1 MFFSRRNPHA
11 ASDHLL
17 IKGADFG
24 RTQDY
29 DAVHGRAVP
38 AFGKQH
44 GIAKHVVSARLEIG
58 KHLRTVIAVA
68 VHLCSAEPYIVQ
80 HGAELL

>member
-1 MFFSRRNPHA
+1 MVFPRSKPHA
-11 ASDHLL
+11 TSDHLL

-24 RTQDY
+24 RTQDH

-38 AFGKQH
+38 AFGEQH
-44 GIAKHVVSARLEIG
+44 GIAKHVISARLEIG
-58 KHLRTVIAVA
+58 KHLRAVIAIA
-68 VHLCSAEPYIVQ
+68 DSEIARSHIVQ

>member
-1 MFFSRRNPHA
+1 MVFPRSKPHA

-24 RTQDY
+24 RTQDH

-38 AFGKQH
+38 AFGEQH
-44 GIAKHVVSARLEIG
+44 GIAKHVISARLEIG
-58 KHLRTVIAVA
+58 KHLRAVIAIA
-68 VHLCSAEPYIVQ
+68 VYLC
-80 HGAELL
+80 GAESRIV